1 MSEQENFTIRR
12 SRRAKRARIVVT
24 AEKVELV
31 APVMM
36 PEKLL
41 RQFVANKQRWIS
53 ETQKKIREKTSAS
66 KLLFPALY
74 EQGSRL
80 LYLNKYYALT
90 LKFTAH
96 KKIEFEFNQVLIA
109 NIPKSFQQYDA
120 KSLSI
125 LLQAAYIGWLKQQA
139 LQKVMAAVG
148 TYSPLYQLHAKSIR
162 VRAQKSRWGSCGI
175 HNDIYMNWLL
185 ILAPIEVLDYVV
197 IHEICH
203 IAQRNHSAKFWGLVA
218 LHCPSY
224 KKHRLWLK
232 QHGNN
237 LILSL

>member
-1 MSEQENFTIRR
+1 MSEQENFIIRR
-12 SRRAKRARIVVT
+12 SSRAKRARIVVT
-24 AEKVELV
+24 IEKVELV
-31 APVMM
+31 APIRMS
-36 PEKLL
+36 EKSL
-41 RQFVANKQRWIS
+41 RQFAADKQQWIR
-53 ETQKKIREKTSAS
+53 ETQKRIRNKSSAR
-66 KLLFPALY
+66 KPLFPELY

-80 LYLNKYYALT
+80 LYLDNYYELT

-96 KKIEFEFNQVLIA
+96 KKIEFECNQAMIA
-109 NIPKSFQQYDA
+109 NIPKEFQKYDA
-120 KSLSI
+120 KVLSA
-125 LLQAAYIGWLKQQA
+125 LLQSAYIDWLKQQA
-139 LQKVMAAVG
+139 LKKVMLAVSI
-148 TYSPLYQLHAKSIR
+148 YSPLYQLHAKSIR

-203 IAQRNHSAKFWGLVA
+203 ISQRNHSVKFWDLVA
-218 LHCPSY
+218 RHCPSY

-232 QHGNN
+232 QHGTN

>member
-41 RQFVANKQRWIS
+41 RQFVANKQQWIS
-53 ETQKKIREKTSAS
+53 ETQKKIRKKTSAS
-66 KLLFPALY
+66 KLLFPKLY
-74 EQGSRL
+74 AQGSRL
-80 LYLNKYYALT
+80 LYLDKYYALT

-96 KKIEFEFNQVLIA
+96 KQIEFKFNQALLA
-109 NIPKSFQQYDA
+109 NIPKDFQQYDA
-120 KSLSI
+120 KSLSD
-125 LLQAAYIGWLKQQA
+125 LLHAAYIDWLKQQA
-139 LQKVMAAVG
+139 LQKVMAAVDI
-148 TYSPLYQLHAKSIR
+148 YSPLYQLHAKSIR
-162 VRAQKSRWGSCGI
+162 VRAQKSRWGSCGV

-232 QHGNN
+232 QHGTN

>member
-1 MSEQENFTIRR
+1 MSEQENYTIRR

-24 AEKVELV
+24 AEKIEIV
-31 APVMM
+31 APLKV

-41 RQFVANKQRWIS
+41 RQFVANKQQWIS
-53 ETQKKIREKTSAS
+53 ETQKKIRKKSEAS
-66 KLLFPALY
+66 KPLFPELY
-74 EQGSRL
+74 EQGSQL
-80 LYLNKYYALT
+80 LYLDNYYELT

-96 KKIEFEFNQVLIA
+96 QKIEFEFNQALVA
-109 NIPKSFQQYDA
+109 NIPKDFQLYDE
-120 KSLSI
+120 KSLSD
-125 LLQAAYIGWLKQQA
+125 LLHAAYIDWLKQQA
-139 LQKVMAAVG
+139 LQKVMSAINI
-148 TYSPLYQLHAKSIR
+148 YSPLYQLHAKSIR
-162 VRAQKSRWGSCGI
+162 VRTQKSRWGSCGI

-203 IAQRNHSAKFWGLVA
+203 IAQRNHSTKFWNLVA
-218 LHCPSY
+218 QHCPGY

-232 QHGNN
+232 QHGSS

>member
-1 MSEQENFTIRR
+1 MSEQENYTIRR

-24 AEKVELV
+24 AEKIEIV
-31 APVMM
+31 APLKV

-41 RQFVANKQRWIS
+41 RQFAAEKQQWIS
-53 ETQKKIREKTSAS
+53 ETQKKIRKKSGAS
-66 KLLFPALY
+66 KRLFPELY
-74 EQGSRL
+74 EQGSQL
-80 LYLNKYYALT
+80 LYLDNYYALT

-96 KKIEFEFNQVLIA
+96 KQIEFEFNQALVA
-109 NIPKSFQQYDA
+109 NIPKDFQQYDE
-120 KSLSI
+120 KSLSA
-125 LLQAAYIGWLKQQA
+125 LLHTAYIGWLKQQA
-139 LQKVMAAVG
+139 LQKVMSAVG

-162 VRAQKSRWGSCGI
+162 VRTQKSRWGSCGI

-185 ILAPIEVLDYVV
+185 ILAPIDVLNYVV

-218 LHCPSY
+218 HHCPSY

-232 QHGNN
+232 QHGTS